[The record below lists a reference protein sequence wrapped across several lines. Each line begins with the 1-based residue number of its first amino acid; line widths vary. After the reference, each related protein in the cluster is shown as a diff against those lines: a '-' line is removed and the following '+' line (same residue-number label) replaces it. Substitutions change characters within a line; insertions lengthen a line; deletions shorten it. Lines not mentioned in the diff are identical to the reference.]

1 MIPNTLTLILLINSI
16 LTVGLILNQN
26 ETTKDSTS
34 NSINTEISNP
44 LQNLTWLCV
53 ILEFILLLV
62 KSKITDF

>member
-1 MIPNTLTLILLINSI
+1 VIPNTLTLILLINSI